1 MYWEYQLGRTVVS
14 GNFQSTRTR
23 SMRGRATHI
32 SSEGYAQKTS
42 RAPLSVAKIRSCA
55 KVHAKKKNYERN
67 LQWTSMLESYFCRT
81 RSSGHKIE
89 AEPQRNEVSKAKES
103 EIEKNHAFRHNES
116 LAKEEG
122 GGAVPKLVAKSSRP
136 SWATAQH
143 VVTACLD
150 FL

>member
-1 MYWEYQLGRTVVS
+1 
-14 GNFQSTRTR
+14 
-23 SMRGRATHI
+23 
-32 SSEGYAQKTS
+32 
-42 RAPLSVAKIRSCA
+42 
-55 KVHAKKKNYERN
+55 
-67 LQWTSMLESYFCRT
+67 MLESYFCRT

-89 AEPQRNEVSKAKES
+89 AEPQRKEVSKES
-103 EIEKNHAFRHNES
+103 ESWKNQTFRHNES